1 MTRAQLHTLLLLMG
15 GFVAYKLSIL
25 LAWNG
30 DALTGPTWDALQ
42 PACFVA
48 LFCTW
53 GIVSAATLLAA
64 LAVFARRR
72 LAWSSV
78 MRLLPPGFALAL
90 GGALAFLSLVFS
102 NASLSLVVAA
112 AAVMS
117 TGYALLHFVW
127 AILAL
132 RANLLTVLA
141 ALTVGQLITS
151 GAFMAL
157 KQAGTEVQAS
167 FLIASCAILFVTVY
181 ALASREGAS
190 AAPFADRHR
199 RTRPQRDP
207 LVIGIA
213 ASTLGVGILWGS
225 SPSLRDYTLWVFGAI
240 AVCAT
245 FFAVS
250 LIQKRE
256 ANAEALIRLVFAM
269 LGIAILLNAVAP
281 DWHAVFMGAV
291 WMGYSMLSLCLF
303 LLGRNDAEGHARPNG
318 KQLIVALALFDACI
332 ALGLVMGRIMSV
344 AVPSIETPTTVAVA
358 LLLAFIFL
366 FGNRSTARQAPP
378 SEQHPADLDDVN
390 EAIRSQ
396 CQAFAV
402 RHELTDAECDTLFYL
417 VKGLTIKR
425 IAEARYVSLNTIKSQ
440 MTSIYR
446 KAGVHSKQDLLG
458 MFETEHPDCG

>member
-1 MTRAQLHTLLLLMG
+1 
-15 GFVAYKLSIL
+15 
-25 LAWNG
+25 
-30 DALTGPTWDALQ
+30 
-42 PACFVA
+42 
-48 LFCTW
+48 
-53 GIVSAATLLAA
+53 
-64 LAVFARRR
+64 
-72 LAWSSV
+72 
-78 MRLLPPGFALAL
+78 
-90 GGALAFLSLVFS
+90 
-102 NASLSLVVAA
+102 
-112 AAVMS
+112 MS

-167 FLIASCAILFVTVY
+167 FLIASCAILFVTVH